1 MDGSKTLETT
11 YSSCVMELNS
21 ETRKQL
27 GIADGS
33 TVIMH
38 SKNGEIA
45 VEILPPPTPELE
57 AASKR
62 INEKYKEVFEELKRL
77 GD

>member
-1 MDGSKTLETT
+1 MERIQTLETT
-11 YSSCVMELNS
+11 YSSCVVELNS

-33 TVIMH
+33 IVIMH

-45 VEILPPPTPELE
+45 VEILPPPSPELE
-57 AASKR
+57 ASSRR
-62 INEKYKEVFEELKRL
+62 INEKYKDVFEELKRL